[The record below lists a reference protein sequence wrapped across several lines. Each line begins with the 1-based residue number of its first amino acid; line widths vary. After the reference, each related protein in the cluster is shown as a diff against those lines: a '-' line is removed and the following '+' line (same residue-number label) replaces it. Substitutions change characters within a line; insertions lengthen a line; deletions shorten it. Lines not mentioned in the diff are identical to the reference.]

1 MSVPAPSPEETRC
14 NAAFDA
20 LMWALSR
27 PGLVRDLPEPGP
39 AVIAETLLD
48 RECAAF
54 SALDALTPV
63 IARTGAALVPLEQ
76 AEHVFLGPDLTGADL
91 DRLRGLRMGSDLH
104 PEDGATVILP
114 AQIGS
119 GPRLRL
125 SGPGVD
131 GTVDIALEGVPEP
144 LWALRKAMMR
154 YPMGFDLLIL
164 DLTLDSNLGGARVLG
179 IPRSTHV
186 EVL

>member
-1 MSVPAPSPEETRC
+1 MSVPVPSPEETRC

-54 SALDALTPV
+54 SALDELRPL
-63 IARTGAALVPLEQ
+63 IARTGAELVPLKQ
-76 AEHVFLGPDLTGADL
+76 ADHVFLGADLTAADI
-91 DRLRGLRMGSDLH
+91 DSLRGLRLGSDLH

-114 AQIGS
+114 AQIGM

-131 GTVDIALEGVPEP
+131 GTIEISLDGLPDALWTRRAE
-144 LWALRKAMMR
+144 MMR

-164 DLTLDSNLGGARVLG
+164 DGQRVLG
-179 IPRSTHV
+179 IPRSTRV